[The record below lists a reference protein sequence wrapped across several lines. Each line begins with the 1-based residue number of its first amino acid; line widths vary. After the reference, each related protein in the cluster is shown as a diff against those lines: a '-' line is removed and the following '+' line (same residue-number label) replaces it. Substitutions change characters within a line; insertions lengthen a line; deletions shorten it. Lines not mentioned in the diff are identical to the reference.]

1 MDRPGNPLMKRPP
14 SQTFLHQLKEI
25 TSRILLPRREETGE
39 AKKNESQTRSP
50 GTTSTG
56 LPFPSS
62 VVRAV
67 WEKAEKDPG
76 FVTFRKD
83 CCGALIQK
91 NKYGSLS
98 RYGWEIDHIK
108 PVSQGGTD
116 DLSNLQPL
124 QWENNRH
131 KGDSWPDWECLRKS

>member
-1 MDRPGNPLMKRPP
+1 MKRSS
-14 SQTFLHQLKEI
+14 SQTIINQIRDI
-25 TSRILLPRREETGE
+25 TARIFSSRIEQAE
-39 AKKNESQTRSP
+39 AATENISENRAP

-56 LPFPSS
+56 LPFTSN

-67 WEKAEKDPG
+67 WEKAENDPG
-76 FVTFRKD
+76 FVTFKKD

-91 NKYGSLS
+91 NKYGTRSKH
-98 RYGWEIDHIK
+98 GWEIDHIK
-108 PVSQGGTD
+108 PVSHGGTD

-131 KGDSWPDWECLRKS
+131 KGDKWPDWDCLQT